1 MLNGKLVLGYC
12 PIGNGSM
19 VNPFDRI
26 FDLKQDISKSIENVD
41 AVVFWGG
48 RDINPELYGDEP
60 HPMNQASGDVG
71 LSPRDEFEWKAMAYC
86 IANNIPIIGVC
97 RGAQMA
103 CAKAGG
109 WLIQH
114 VDRHGASHLVKTS
127 DGELF
132 NVTSCHHQMMYPYEV
147 DHELLAWS
155 HTNLSGIYEGPN
167 GNSVSDYMKN
177 HKEPEIV
184 FFPRIRALAIQG
196 HPEWVERADNSR
208 FVSFCN
214 EQVASK
220 LLQLVN

>member
-12 PIGNGSM
+12 PMGNGNS
-19 VNPFDRI
+19 VEPFDQV
-26 FDLKQDISKSIENVD
+26 FDLKQDVSKGFANVD

-48 RDINPELYGDEP
+48 RDINPDLYGDSP
-60 HPMNQASGDVG
+60 HPLNQAGKDNG
-71 LSPRDEFEWKAMAYC
+71 LTHRDEFEWKAMAYC

-114 VDRHGASHLVKTS
+114 VDRHGVGHLVKTNE
-127 DGELF
+127 GELF
-132 NVTSCHHQMMYPYEV
+132 NVTSAHHQMMYPYEV
-147 DHELLAWS
+147 EHELLAWS
-155 HTNLSGIYEGPN
+155 HTPLSGVYEGEN
-167 GNSVSDYMKN
+167 GESVAKFMAN
-177 HKEPEIV
+177 QKEPEIV

-196 HPEWVERADNSR
+196 HPEWVERKESSR
-208 FVSFCN
+208 FVAFCN
-214 EQVASK
+214 EQITSR